1 VASFL
6 LGLAVDGD
14 KVRLSITIGTHTHTF
29 NIDLLLGASHKR
41 RTGRRNRLIKYRTV
55 LCRTTMSSLALQRY
69 NDFLSWD
76 SGVLVMGVLGIG
88 RMRGEPE
95 EPSLFV
101 SSSGSEEESESNRI
115 DDESLVTRP
124 RLPEEE
130 ADELE
135 NLGLAISTMCL
146 SLLNMLDVDTPRIPF
161 Q

>member
-1 VASFL
+1 
-6 LGLAVDGD
+6 
-14 KVRLSITIGTHTHTF
+14 
-29 NIDLLLGASHKR
+29 
-41 RTGRRNRLIKYRTV
+41 
-55 LCRTTMSSLALQRY
+55 MSSLALQRY